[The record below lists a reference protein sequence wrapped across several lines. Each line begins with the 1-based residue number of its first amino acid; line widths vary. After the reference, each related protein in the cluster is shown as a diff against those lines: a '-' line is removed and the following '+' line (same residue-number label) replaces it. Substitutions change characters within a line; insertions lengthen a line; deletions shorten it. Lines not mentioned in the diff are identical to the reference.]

1 MSLDVFSLNSKR
13 DFNDFIKLPWQI
25 YKGNPYWVPP
35 LISEIKE
42 ILDLQKNPFWEHARR
57 ELFIARQDGKVVG
70 RIAAIVDDTH
80 NSFHE
85 EKTGFFGFF
94 ESVNDQKVA
103 NILYDTAKA
112 WLVKG
117 GMTIMRGPASPSL
130 NDECAFLSEGF
141 DLPPTVM
148 MPYSP
153 PYYLELSEKYGLKKA
168 KGMYAMLVKTGTEG
182 IPERIERMV
191 NIVKKRTKVTIRPA
205 DFKQFDREIKYLKE
219 IYNAA
224 WEKNWGFVPM
234 TDKEIDLAA
243 KKLKQFAVPGL
254 IQFAEIDG
262 VPVGVTVTV
271 PDINQ
276 ALIKINGRLDP
287 ISILKLLY
295 YKRKIDGARSLIGGV
310 KREYRST
317 GIIAVLFYETA
328 KAGLKLGYKWSELG
342 WNLED
347 NDLIN
352 EFDIAIGGKIY
363 KKYIMYEMGI

>member
-70 RIAAIVDDTH
+70 RIAAIIDDTH

-141 DLPPTVM
+141 DLPPTV
-148 MPYSP
+148 
-153 PYYLELSEKYGLKKA
+153 
-168 KGMYAMLVKTGTEG
+168 
-182 IPERIERMV
+182 
-191 NIVKKRTKVTIRPA
+191 
-205 DFKQFDREIKYLKE
+205 
-219 IYNAA
+219 
-224 WEKNWGFVPM
+224 
-234 TDKEIDLAA
+234 
-243 KKLKQFAVPGL
+243 
-254 IQFAEIDG
+254 
-262 VPVGVTVTV
+262 
-271 PDINQ
+271 
-276 ALIKINGRLDP
+276 
-287 ISILKLLY
+287 
-295 YKRKIDGARSLIGGV
+295 
-310 KREYRST
+310 
-317 GIIAVLFYETA
+317 
-328 KAGLKLGYKWSELG
+328 
-342 WNLED
+342 
-347 NDLIN
+347 
-352 EFDIAIGGKIY
+352 
-363 KKYIMYEMGI
+363 